1 MEIEVNKIKKIYQ
14 GHYMMLLDFPDKDW
28 LKYLLDDSYKYVW
41 VVDYCM
47 QGCEWS
53 KKHHSLFKKS
63 AEDIYVRNMHMDFI
77 METPEFLQW
86 IPETNANLHILQ
98 VNNLPPYYLDL
109 NRLEGKTRYDLLK
122 KETDYLF
129 EVNLPFSGVSSDYT
143 EIVSPNLSF
152 LNKLLKKIEDKELN
166 I

>member
-53 KKHHSLFKKS
+53 KKHH
-63 AEDIYVRNMHMDFI
+63 
-77 METPEFLQW
+77 
-86 IPETNANLHILQ
+86 
-98 VNNLPPYYLDL
+98 
-109 NRLEGKTRYDLLK
+109 
-122 KETDYLF
+122 
-129 EVNLPFSGVSSDYT
+129 
-143 EIVSPNLSF
+143 
-152 LNKLLKKIEDKELN
+152 
-166 I
+166 